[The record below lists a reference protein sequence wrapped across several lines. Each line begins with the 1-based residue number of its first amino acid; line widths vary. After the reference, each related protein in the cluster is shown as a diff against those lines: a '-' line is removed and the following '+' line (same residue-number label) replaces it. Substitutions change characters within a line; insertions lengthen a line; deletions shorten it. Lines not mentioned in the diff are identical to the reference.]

1 MNPPAT
7 SERTAMLAAG
17 LVAVMWG
24 MAGVFVRLLPAASP
38 IAITAGRLLVAL
50 LVSVPIIAFSANN
63 RRSLMSSLGQP
74 AAYILALLLAGYYF
88 LATIAFQLSPVAEVA
103 LFLST
108 PPLFVLTFRRLHGDR
123 PLRAEVV
130 GAVVAIVGIMLILAP
145 NIINS
150 TDSGYDRIIGDLLA
164 FASAGLSGLYVYL
177 YRNLA
182 ETHSAPDPV
191 GVTFMTFLLGGV
203 VLGTAMLSLQIPT
216 GMLYSGN
223 NLLALFG
230 LGIFSTAISSTVFA
244 IASKHLPAV
253 VTATILL
260 LIPVFAGI
268 FAYLILGE
276 KLSPLMIPGGILVL
290 SGIAMIL
297 NLKGK
302 KR

>member
-1 MNPPAT
+1 MNAPVT

-24 MAGVFVRLLPAASP
+24 MAGVFVRLLPPASP
-38 IAITAGRLLVAL
+38 VAITAGRLLVAL
-50 LVSVPIIAFSANN
+50 LVSIPIIAFSAKN
-63 RRSLMSSLGQP
+63 RRSLMSSLGRP

-108 PPLFVLTFRRLHGDR
+108 PPLFVLTFRRLHGDS

-164 FASAGLSGLYVYL
+164 FASAGLSGLYVYI

-182 ETHSAPDPV
+182 ETHNAPDPV

-203 VLGTAMLSLQIPT
+203 ILGVIILSLQIPT

-223 NLLALFG
+223 NLLAILG

-276 KLSPLMIPGGILVL
+276 KLSPLMIPGGVLVL

-297 NLKGK
+297 NLKRK
-302 KR
+302 KA

>member
-1 MNPPAT
+1 
-7 SERTAMLAAG
+7 MLAAG

-24 MAGVFVRLLPAASP
+24 MAGVFVRLLPPVSP
-38 IAITAGRLLVAL
+38 VAITAGRLLVAL
-50 LVSVPIIAFSANN
+50 LVSIPFIAFSAKN
-63 RRSLMSSLGQP
+63 RYSLISSLGQP
-74 AAYILALLLAGYYF
+74 AAYILAMLLAGYYF

-108 PPLFVLTFRRLHGDR
+108 PPLFVLTFKRFHGDS
-123 PLRAEVV
+123 PLRTEVI

-150 TDSGYDRIIGDLLA
+150 TDSGFERIIGDLLA
-164 FASAGLSGLYVYL
+164 FASAGLSGLYVYI

-203 VLGTAMLSLQIPT
+203 ILGIVILSLQIPT
-216 GMLYSGN
+216 DILYSGN
-223 NLLALFG
+223 NLLAILG

-276 KLSPLMIPGGILVL
+276 KLSPLMIPGGIMVL

-302 KR
+302 KA